1 MENKIRE
8 QIKNIAKDKGITFEE
23 EIEII
28 RKGFNENKE
37 LNDMSDWQGQ
47 SAICDAIEIVKQDG
61 VSDDVCEAKQGKWI
75 FDKFTAKYGNPY
87 RCSCCNEEFGD
98 TYNYC
103 PNCGVSMN

>member
-47 SAICDAIEIVKQDG
+47 SAICDAILIPVKRKRG
-61 VSDDVCEAKQGKWI
+61 IK
-75 FDKFTAKYGNPY
+75 
-87 RCSCCNEEFGD
+87 
-98 TYNYC
+98 
-103 PNCGVSMN
+103 